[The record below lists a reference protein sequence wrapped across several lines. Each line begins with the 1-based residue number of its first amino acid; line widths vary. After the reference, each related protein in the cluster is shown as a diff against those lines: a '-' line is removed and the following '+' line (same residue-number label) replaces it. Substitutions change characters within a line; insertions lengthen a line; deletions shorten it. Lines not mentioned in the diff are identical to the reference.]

1 MVTAEGYCCCLW
13 VSFCSVSGNFLY
25 TGWPPT
31 HKEGCAADNGPLSK
45 RAKSSLRHIRT
56 SKTHLKLMSRI
67 LQWNSICV
75 LCSLP
80 FSLGN
85 ILSGKKP
92 QRCHLKVKVWILKI
106 TFELK
111 MPKNKL
117 FLKSKKEKWYMFRF
131 GTVWEY
137 GNLFKPVYKKI
148 FAFVFAIFWKV
159 VRIARSKL
167 AILRILR
174 FKKVAKKK
182 LNVNLEFQSCKKQS
196 PHCKI

>member
-1 MVTAEGYCCCLW
+1 MFAVVSCHSLISLISLVVSIHVRLFTRSYLTVTAEGYCCCLL
-13 VSFCSVSGNFLY
+13 VSFCSVSGNCLY

-56 SKTHLKLMSRI
+56 SKTHLKFMSRI
-67 LQWNSICV
+67 LQWKSICV

-106 TFELK
+106 KAPLGDWLIALLC
-111 MPKNKL
+111 KNA
-117 FLKSKKEKWYMFRF
+117 
-131 GTVWEY
+131 T
-137 GNLFKPVYKKI
+137 
-148 FAFVFAIFWKV
+148 
-159 VRIARSKL
+159 
-167 AILRILR
+167 
-174 FKKVAKKK
+174 
-182 LNVNLEFQSCKKQS
+182 
-196 PHCKI
+196 